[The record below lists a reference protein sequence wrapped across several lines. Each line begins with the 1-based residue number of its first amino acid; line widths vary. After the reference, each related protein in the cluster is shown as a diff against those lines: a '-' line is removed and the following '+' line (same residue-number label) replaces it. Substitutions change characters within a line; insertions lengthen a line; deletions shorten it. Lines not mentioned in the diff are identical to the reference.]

1 MRGASRSAQTVTR
14 ARRLAGC
21 PAPGAGGFGRAPAL
35 LCDGEQRARRLVA
48 CGALLLCAACAPPS
62 VCGPTTATVDR
73 AVDGDTL
80 ELSDGKK
87 VRLLLVDAPETTSG
101 KNDCFGQ
108 QAAQFT
114 ADRVT
119 GRTVQLSYDEASCQD
134 RFGRV
139 LAYVKV
145 DGVELNTALVEQG
158 LACVLYVAPA
168 GQSRREEFE
177 TLVSQAK
184 TSRVGMWGQCASVP
198 CDK

>member
-1 MRGASRSAQTVTR
+1 MTSHASRQGAHRVELDDEPQQPVRARNGGSDAWARRDALGLALSGLLFAGAS
-14 ARRLAGC
+14 C
-21 PAPGAGGFGRAPAL
+21 APA
-35 LCDGEQRARRLVA
+35 
-48 CGALLLCAACAPPS
+48 S
-62 VCGPTTATVDR
+62 VCGATTATVDR

-119 GRTVQLSYDEASCQD
+119 GKTVQLTYDEASCQD
-134 RFGRV
+134 RFGRL
-139 LAYVKV
+139 LAYVTV
-145 DGVELNTALVEQG
+145 DGTELNRALAEQG
-158 LACVLYVAPA
+158 LACVLFVAPA

-177 TLVSQAK
+177 TYVSQAK
-184 TSRVGMWGQCASVP
+184 TSRIGMWGQCASVP

>member
-1 MRGASRSAQTVTR
+1 MTPSARQVTPR
-14 ARRLAGC
+14 ARQVTPSARQEPPSARQEPPPGTRLAL
-21 PAPGAGGFGRAPAL
+21 ASALAL
-35 LCDGEQRARRLVA
+35 LAV
-48 CGALLLCAACAPPS
+48 ACAPPS
-62 VCGPTTATVDR
+62 VCGATTATVDR

-119 GRTVQLSYDEASCQD
+119 GRAVQLTYDEASCQD
-134 RFGRV
+134 RFGRL
-139 LAYVKV
+139 LAYVKA
-145 DGVELNTALVEQG
+145 DGVELNKALVEQG